1 MFGNFYCGSFEP
13 SYIHISLLVLAG
25 SPNELMEPPAAAAAA
40 APKVFLES
48 GARTK
53 SWAPSLKSG
62 HSFGARQLSELVMRF
77 GAR

>member
-1 MFGNFYCGSFEP
+1 MVRQEGE
-13 SYIHISLLVLAG
+13 
-25 SPNELMEPPAAAAAA
+25 NELVALPPEPL
-40 APKVFLES
+40 VFLES

-62 HSFGARQLSELVMRF
+62 HIFGARQLSELSMRF